1 MDMQLMKNENE
12 ALMRR
17 KLVPVAMGFGLFFLI
32 LVGGGGRR
40 PTESGRRDG

>member
-32 LVGGGGRR
+32 FPYLHSRIHRMPGLNI
-40 PTESGRRDG
+40 